1 MTKLSLAPMLAIT
14 AGLISA
20 ILVWILPADFAGILV
35 IGLFLPGI
43 CCLQCFPG
51 DFGATKHAPS

>member
-1 MTKLSLAPMLAIT
+1 MLVIT

-35 IGLFLPGI
+35 IGLLLPSI
-43 CCLQCFPG
+43 LLPAVLPRWFWRNEAC
-51 DFGATKHAPS
+51 TK